1 MQPKPRPPFLPW
13 IFAACLSGLLVW
25 PSVMASSQA
34 FSWIGTDALTSALT
48 EFVIT
53 VIETVVPY
61 ALMWFVCWLLVP
73 LVRIWCIRIS
83 THIMLALLIT
93 VSVIILY
100 RNNNFQSFCCDQS
113 YWFFQLFAFLPAT
126 IFGGILGGLVL
137 FFLRRLKARRLS
149 TFAFGGFIGGLLPTS
164 LGTLYSISKA
174 NSVEEMIEGG
184 VESLAFWSVGGLL
197 ALSMIWFW
205 WQTLVV
211 LRSKQ
216 EPDIG

>member
-1 MQPKPRPPFLPW
+1 
-13 IFAACLSGLLVW
+13 
-25 PSVMASSQA
+25 
-34 FSWIGTDALTSALT
+34 
-48 EFVIT
+48 
-53 VIETVVPY
+53 
-61 ALMWFVCWLLVP
+61 
-73 LVRIWCIRIS
+73 
-83 THIMLALLIT
+83 MLALLIT

-211 LRSKQ
+211 LRSQQ